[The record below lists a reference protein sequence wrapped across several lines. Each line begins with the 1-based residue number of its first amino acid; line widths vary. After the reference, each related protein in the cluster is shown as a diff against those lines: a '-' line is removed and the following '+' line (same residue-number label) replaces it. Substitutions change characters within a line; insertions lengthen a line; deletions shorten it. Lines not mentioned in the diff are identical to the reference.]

1 MALSPQTVSFQ
12 LLLDNLLMNPTI
24 NLEPIPPKKPG
35 INSYRPEDIK
45 RWGVERFMAYQAQE
59 GPFRMPAVRFTDE
72 ENRRM
77 DELLEQEH
85 QASANG
91 L

>member
-1 MALSPQTVSFQ
+1 MI
-12 LLLDNLLMNPTI
+12 NPSV
-24 NLEPIPPKKPG
+24 NLEPIPPKQRG

-45 RWGVERFMAYQAQE
+45 RWGVERFLEYQAVE
-59 GPFRMPAVRFTDE
+59 GPFKIPPMRFTEE

-77 DELLEQEH
+77 DELLEEER
-85 QASANG
+85 QASENG

>member
-1 MALSPQTVSFQ
+1 
-12 LLLDNLLMNPTI
+12 MNPTI

-45 RWGVERFMAYQAQE
+45 RWGVERFLDHQAAD
-59 GPFRMPAVRFTDE
+59 GPFKMPTIHFTEE
-72 ENRRM
+72 ENRLM
-77 DELLEQEH
+77 DEIIEQER
-85 QASANG
+85 QATADG